1 MLLTEKAKKTLLY
14 RTHNPCDVLEKLFDN
29 PGYPVVLVM
38 LYCSKI
44 RGITCPVNDSTLYAY
59 LHLKLLNE
67 ILGVHSKTSNDACHA
82 ELNRLPLRGE
92 VLNLVCTYWQH
103 LWSCTNSLVSKIAEV
118 TRP

>member
-1 MLLTEKAKKTLLY
+1 MLLTEKAKKVLLY

-29 PGYPVVLVM
+29 PVVPLM

-44 RGITCPVNDSTLYAY
+44 WGITCPVNDSTLYEY

-67 ILGVHSKTSNDACHA
+67 ILGVHSKTSNDACRA

-92 VLNLVCTYWQH
+92 IFNLACTYWQD
-103 LWSCTNSLVSKIAEV
+103 LWSCTNSLVSMIAEV